1 MYKVIPYTNNKKR
14 EKLKSINTL
23 LLLIIALTLLVLTMK
38 VSQSE
43 KQVVEVNS
51 ALSNKDNNVQKCNI
65 PNQTAHKVSQETAH
79 YPDQS
84 EKMGEEGIVIL
95 RIKVNQIGTPKKVE
109 VEKSSGHFLLDQSA
123 LVFAQNS
130 IFAPTIKD
138 CSIVETDLRMPVTF
152 KLE

>member
-65 PNQTAHKVSQETAH
+65 PNQTAHRVSQETAH

-84 EKMGEEGIVIL
+84 EKMG
-95 RIKVNQIGTPKKVE
+95 
-109 VEKSSGHFLLDQSA
+109 EKSSGHFLLDQSA